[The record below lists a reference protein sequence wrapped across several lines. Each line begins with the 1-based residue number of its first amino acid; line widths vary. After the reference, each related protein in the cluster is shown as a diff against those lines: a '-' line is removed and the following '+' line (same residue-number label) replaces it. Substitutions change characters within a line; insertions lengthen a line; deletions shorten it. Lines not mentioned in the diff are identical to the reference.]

1 MSKAMD
7 NIKEELKTLY
17 PDENLTNEELNKM
30 AERLVQF
37 FELGMKF
44 FLKKGKLIKKHHIFA
59 CILYARVIYYKN
71 YMY

>member
-17 PDENLTNEELNKM
+17 PDENLTDEELNKM

-44 FLKKGKLIKKHHIFA
+44 FLKDEDYYVWKPKK
-59 CILYARVIYYKN
+59 
-71 YMY
+71 

>member
-17 PDENLTNEELNKM
+17 PDEDLTDEELNKM

-44 FLKKGKLIKKHHIFA
+44 FLKDEDYYVWKTKK
-59 CILYARVIYYKN
+59 
-71 YMY
+71 

>member
-1 MSKAMD
+1 MD

-17 PDENLTNEELNKM
+17 PDENLTDEELNKM

-44 FLKKGKLIKKHHIFA
+44 FLKDEDYYVWKPKK
-59 CILYARVIYYKN
+59 
-71 YMY
+71 

>member
-17 PDENLTNEELNKM
+17 PDEKLTDEELNKM

-37 FELGMKF
+37 FQLGMKF
-44 FLKKGKLIKKHHIFA
+44 FFQEEDYYVWKPKKWKNIKK
-59 CILYARVIYYKN
+59 
-71 YMY
+71 M